1 MTWRTVCVCRGIN
14 AARSSMYARYKL
26 CVCAWQSHSCYLLSR
41 HGAQTVC
48 AAPQGLTTPSPGGH
62 CSQHS
67 PPVVYLP
74 EAHFS
79 LLARAPTFQWKT
91 KTSLKVGKNKVI
103 FTFSSIQKIN
113 SNINTPKIYLFKAKS
128 STGQCE
134 NFQSRGQKEVQ
145 YFTRKANRKKEK
157 INNSLLCWFF
167 FSHSFNHT
175 ACPLI
180 FILEPLNQWFPA

>member
-113 SNINTPKIYLFKAKS
+113 SNINTPKWTYLKQSPALDNVRTS
-128 STGQCE
+128 SPE
-134 NFQSRGQKEVQ
+134 A
-145 YFTRKANRKKEK
+145 RKRSSISQEKPTERKRK
-157 INNSLLCWFF
+157 
-167 FSHSFNHT
+167 
-175 ACPLI
+175 
-180 FILEPLNQWFPA
+180 